1 MNIHF
6 RSFYVCI
13 LLVVSFL
20 QFSFASA
27 ETNSSKKTE
36 GQIEPKQLK
45 HKNSSPKHESGDV
58 NDTILPV
65 KKTIRNTITL
75 KGFIE
80 DPDAIPISIDTQNW
94 ADLRVNIP
102 PIHGKEVKKGE
113 IIMELDMDKIRTH
126 IQFLNHD
133 LNILDI
139 NKEILQA
146 EIKLAEELAPL
157 EKAEL
162 DRFEKYVKEDYNR
175 FKEIYF
181 PFDKRSAEMSLKTSE
196 QYLAYAAEE
205 LNQLKKMYEADD
217 LTEETEEI
225 ILQRA
230 QYQYERAKFSHE
242 AAKIR
247 NEETLQVQLPRG
259 KTATDSNF
267 NREKLSLQTLRKIKP
282 AELNRKKLEGKK
294 MIEERKQFAINKEK
308 IEMDLKKM
316 HPIKSPSHGLLFWGT
331 FDRGKWSG
339 GAALKSK
346 LRKGGIIKA
355 NEDFLTICPSKRLRA
370 RLNLPEKNLHQV
382 KVGNEAELSLVSAD
396 DSKMPTSIKAI
407 SKSPVMPG
415 IFDLS
420 ADILLP
426 KGFIPPVP
434 GSACTLECVTYYRED
449 AITLPSSVI
458 HTEEN
463 DPESNFIYIVNKNG
477 KNLKKAI
484 EVGRKS
490 GDSVEIL
497 SGVRVGMKVLKNKP
511 ES

>member
-1 MNIHF
+1 MNIYF
-6 RSFYVCI
+6 RSFYVSM
-13 LLVVSFL
+13 LLLVSFL
-20 QFSFASA
+20 QISFASA
-27 ETNSSKKTE
+27 ETNSSKKLKD
-36 GQIEPKQLK
+36 QIEPKRLN
-45 HKNSSPKHESGDV
+45 HKKSNTKHESGDV
-58 NDTILPV
+58 SETIHPV

-80 DPDAIPISIDTQNW
+80 DPDAIPISIDTENW
-94 ADLRVNIP
+94 ADLRVSIP

-113 IIMELDMDKIRTH
+113 IIMELDMEKIRSH

-181 PFDKRSAEMSLKTSE
+181 PFDKRSAAMSLKTSE

-247 NEETLQVQLPRG
+247 NEETLQFQLPRG
-259 KTATDSNF
+259 KTATDNNF

-316 HPIKSPSHGLLFWGT
+316 HPINSPSNGLLFLG
-331 FDRGKWSG
+331 
-339 GAALKSK
+339 
-346 LRKGGIIKA
+346 
-355 NEDFLTICPSKRLRA
+355 
-370 RLNLPEKNLHQV
+370 NL
-382 KVGNEAELSLVSAD
+382 
-396 DSKMPTSIKAI
+396 
-407 SKSPVMPG
+407 
-415 IFDLS
+415 
-420 ADILLP
+420 
-426 KGFIPPVP
+426 
-434 GSACTLECVTYYRED
+434 
-449 AITLPSSVI
+449 
-458 HTEEN
+458 
-463 DPESNFIYIVNKNG
+463 
-477 KNLKKAI
+477 
-484 EVGRKS
+484 
-490 GDSVEIL
+490 
-497 SGVRVGMKVLKNKP
+497 
-511 ES
+511 

>member
-1 MNIHF
+1 MNIYL
-6 RSFYVCI
+6 RSFHVSM

-27 ETNSSKKTE
+27 ETNSSKK
-36 GQIEPKQLK
+36 IERHEQKK
-45 HKNSSPKHESGDV
+45 SSAKHESGDV
-58 NDTILPV
+58 PDTILPV

-113 IIMELDMDKIRTH
+113 IIMELDMQKIRTQL
-126 IQFLNHD
+126 QFLNHD

-175 FKEIYF
+175 FKEIYL
-181 PFDKRSAEMSLKTSE
+181 PFDKRSAAMSLKTSE

-308 IEMDLKKM
+308 IAMDLKKM

-339 GAALKSK
+339 GATLKAK
-346 LRKGGIIKA
+346 LRKGGTIKA
-355 NEDFLTICPSKRLRA
+355 YEDFITICPSKRLRA

-382 KVGNEAELSLVSAD
+382 KVGNEAELSLASAD

-463 DPESNFIYIVNKNG
+463 DSESNFIYIVNKNG

>member
-1 MNIHF
+1 MNNLHK
-6 RSFYVCI
+6 SFYTAFVSVI
-13 LLVVSFL
+13 LILPLSA
-20 QFSFASA
+20 ASA
-27 ETNSSKKTE
+27 ETNSSKNHKD
-36 GQIEPKQLK
+36 QIEQKPHNQKKITTRQDSD
-45 HKNSSPKHESGDV
+45 NITETV
-58 NDTILPV
+58 VPV

-80 DPDAIPISIDTQNW
+80 DPDAIPISIDTQSW
-94 ADLRVNIP
+94 ADLRVSVP
-102 PIHGKEVKKGE
+102 PKHGKEVKKGE

-126 IQFLNHD
+126 LQFLSHD
-133 LNILDI
+133 LNILDL

-162 DRFEKYVKEDYNR
+162 DRFEKYVKEDYSR
-175 FKEIYF
+175 YKDIYL
-181 PFDKRSAEMSLKTSE
+181 PFDKRSAAMSLKSSE

-259 KTATDSNF
+259 KTATDNNF

-308 IEMDLKKM
+308 IEMDLKQM

-339 GAALKSK
+339 GATLKSK
-346 LRKGGIIKA
+346 LRKGGTIKA
-355 NEDFLTICPSKRLRA
+355 YEDFITICPSKRLRA

-382 KVGNEAELSLVSAD
+382 KVGNEAELSLASAD
-396 DSKMPTSIKAI
+396 DSKMPASIKDI

-490 GDSVEIL
+490 GESVEIL
-497 SGVRVGMKVLKNKP
+497 SGVRLGMKVLKNKP